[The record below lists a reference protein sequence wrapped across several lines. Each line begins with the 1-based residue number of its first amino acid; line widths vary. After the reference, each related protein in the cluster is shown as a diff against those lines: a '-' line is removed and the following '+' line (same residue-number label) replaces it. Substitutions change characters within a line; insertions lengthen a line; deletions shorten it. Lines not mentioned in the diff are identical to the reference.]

1 MAKPSSASSPATAM
15 LWFFVITTI
24 YFAIKYMTL
33 DVSSTA
39 PETGST
45 SGIYMGI
52 YVILLVLGE
61 FFINLNLTDTMCG
74 TKQWGTAMLVTLIPW
89 VFIFGVLN
97 LLLNVFPGWL
107 GPFSNTFGYGIARI
121 AGIGS
126 IFNDIFKETITGED
140 SENAANKGMAEALQ
154 HIYSDKSLL
163 LNEITLDNFDNFW
176 TNMKDL
182 IKPAVISSDTGNLK
196 GQLKK
201 MVFLKDTVAEYV
213 WFMLTGSL
221 VTSVGYNYVVNSG
234 CEKSVQQMKK
244 LEKQYEE
251 KNEKIEQE
259 KSNAPAPRI
268 YTSTE

>member
-1 MAKPSSASSPATAM
+1 
-15 LWFFVITTI
+15 
-24 YFAIKYMTL
+24 
-33 DVSSTA
+33 
-39 PETGST
+39 
-45 SGIYMGI
+45 
-52 YVILLVLGE
+52 
-61 FFINLNLTDTMCG
+61 
-74 TKQWGTAMLVTLIPW
+74 
-89 VFIFGVLN
+89 
-97 LLLNVFPGWL
+97 
-107 GPFSNTFGYGIARI
+107 
-121 AGIGS
+121 
-126 IFNDIFKETITGED
+126 
-140 SENAANKGMAEALQ
+140 MAEALQ